1 MDVENN
7 NFAAKPFSDKDV
19 RRRFIAKVYAIVSIQ
34 LTFTAA
40 IVCLFMFVP
49 PIRAWVRAHVWFYY
63 LAYAV
68 FIVTYFALACC
79 VKVRRRFPGNFIA
92 LGVFTLALTYMAG
105 TLSAMYTV
113 SSVLVCLLITVAVCI
128 VVSLAAI
135 SCPCDITKC
144 QAVIAFLSI
153 LIFIFGIAVMITYFV
168 AGPNQILYAVYG
180 GIVAVLFCI
189 YLAFDTQ
196 MIMGGRKHELSPEE
210 YIYGA
215 MQLYYDI
222 IGLFMILLSLFGI
235 VSNN

>member
-7 NFAAKPFSDKDV
+7 NFAATPFSDKDV

-40 IVCLFMFVP
+40 IVCLFMFVS
-49 PIRAWVRAHVWFYY
+49 PIREWVREHVWFYY
-63 LAYAV
+63 ISFVVLIA
-68 FIVTYFALACC
+68 TYFALACSE
-79 VKVRRRFPGNFIA
+79 KVRRRFPGNFIA

-105 TLSAMYTV
+105 TLSAIYTV
-113 SSVLVCLLITVAVCI
+113 SSVLVCLLITVAVC
-128 VVSLAAI
+128 VTVSLAAI

-153 LIFIFGIAVMITYFV
+153 LIFIFGIALMITYFI
-168 AGPNQILYAVYG
+168 AGYNHIIHTVYG

-196 MIMGGRKHELSPEE
+196 MIMGGRKHEISPEE
-210 YIYGA
+210 YIYAA

-222 IGLFMILLSLFGI
+222 IGLFIILLSLFGL
-235 VSNN
+235 VSDN